1 MSKSKLPEQVQE
13 MKDNLARDPSHP
25 RFEIAQK
32 LINENPDNILMW
44 KSLERRRG
52 INKDDFWVWSFLGS
66 ALRASTLPP
75 YHYMSLKDRNELS
88 DRIDRLSRELSRT
101 LKANGLDVHMIYT
114 DGTTFN
120 GFYIFED
127 FGETNQERIEAA
139 GTEKLRVSE
148 HLKFI
153 AERSRNILAEEPLP
167 GKAGKNVKAIRF
179 IRIMAKTNCQLYG
192 TPLNNVLMAAAN
204 SIFETQY
211 SESDIRKLLSR

>member
-13 MKDNLARDPSHP
+13 VKAILDRNPSHP

-32 LINENPDNILMW
+32 LINESPENLLMW

-52 INKDDFWVWSFLGS
+52 NEDNFWVWHFLGS

-88 DRIDRLSRELSRT
+88 DLIDRHSKELSRA
-101 LKANGLDVHMIYT
+101 LKANDLDVHVIHA
-114 DGTTFN
+114 DGTVFN
-120 GFYIFED
+120 GFYCFED
-127 FGETNQERIEAA
+127 FGESNQERMEAA
-139 GTEKLRVSE
+139 GTEKLQVSNL
-148 HLKFI
+148 LKNV
-153 AERSRNILAEEPLP
+153 AERSRNLIAEEPLP

-179 IRIMAKTNCQLYG
+179 IRLMAKENYSFYQ
-192 TPLNNVLMAAAN
+192 TPLNKVIATAAN

-211 SESDIRKLLSR
+211 TQSDIRKLLSR

>member
-1 MSKSKLPEQVQE
+1 MSKSKLPEQVQK
-13 MKDNLARDPSHP
+13 MKENLARDPSHP
-25 RFEIAQK
+25 HFEIAQK
-32 LINENPDNILMW
+32 LINEKPDNILMW

-66 ALRASTLPP
+66 ALKASTLPS

-88 DRIDRLSRELSRT
+88 DRIDRLSKELSQT
-101 LKANGLDVHMIYT
+101 LKANDLDVHIIYT
-114 DGTTFN
+114 NGTTFN

-139 GTEKLRVSE
+139 GTGKLRVSE
-148 HLKFI
+148 YLKFI
-153 AERSRNILAEEPLP
+153 AERSKNILDEEPLP

-179 IRIMAKTNCQLYG
+179 IRLIAKFHLELYG
-192 TPLNNVLMAAAN
+192 KPLNKVIATAAN

-211 SESDIRKLLSR
+211 SQSDIRKLLSR